1 MKKCLAHR
9 SAETWSAATRRCL
22 AQKAAT
28 SRRTPQT
35 YPIGLNDDQG
45 PLEVYGPKPSAL
57 IAKKRK
63 N

>member
-28 SRRTPQT
+28 SRRTPQA
-35 YPIGLNDDQG
+35 GSSLK
-45 PLEVYGPKPSAL
+45 PLW
-57 IAKKRK
+57 AKR
-63 N
+63 